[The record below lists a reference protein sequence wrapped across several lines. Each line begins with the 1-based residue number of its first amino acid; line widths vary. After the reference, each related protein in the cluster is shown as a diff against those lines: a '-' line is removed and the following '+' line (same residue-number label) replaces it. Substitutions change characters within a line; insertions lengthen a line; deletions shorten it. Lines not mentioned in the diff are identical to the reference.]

1 MCAAERVQ
9 SLVTWWCAFDRRG
22 TKEPSGEEAEE
33 EFFNDRYQVGHIF
46 FEENKGVDS
55 ISSSNKESHDFD
67 GASQEQGSERL
78 GNKSPYDTSH
88 RETFLFTVASQEKET
103 TKGTAFGKGNGD
115 IAKTKISL
123 FQALCNPIA
132 RPPDQI
138 Y

>member
-78 GNKSPYDTSH
+78 GNKSHYDTSQERLSFSQLPAKKKRQR
-88 RETFLFTVASQEKET
+88 REQRSEKEMVT
-103 TKGTAFGKGNGD
+103 
-115 IAKTKISL
+115 
-123 FQALCNPIA
+123 
-132 RPPDQI
+132 
-138 Y
+138 

>member
-78 GNKSPYDTSH
+78 SFSQLPAKKKRQR
-88 RETFLFTVASQEKET
+88 REQRSEKEMVT
-103 TKGTAFGKGNGD
+103 
-115 IAKTKISL
+115 
-123 FQALCNPIA
+123 
-132 RPPDQI
+132 
-138 Y
+138 